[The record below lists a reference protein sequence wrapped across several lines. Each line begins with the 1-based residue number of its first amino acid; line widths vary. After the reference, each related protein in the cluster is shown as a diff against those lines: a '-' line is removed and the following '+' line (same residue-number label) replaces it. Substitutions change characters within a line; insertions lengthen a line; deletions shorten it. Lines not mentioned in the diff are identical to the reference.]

1 MRGEIRME
9 LETNPMSEASEIV
22 YEAAPVFRAEHGE
35 NRLTRVVEQQAAK
48 VPSLAFLGVAV
59 AVMAVSL
66 GLDLAGRRRASR
78 FLGMWPGP
86 ILTMGVYTK
95 LVKTFGAR

>member
-1 MRGEIRME
+1 MD
-9 LETNPMSEASEIV
+9 LPTNPMSDVSEIF

-35 NRLTRVVEQQAAK
+35 SRMTRVVEQQAAK
-48 VPSLAFLGVAV
+48 VPSLAFLVAAV
-59 AVMAVSL
+59 AVMVVSL
-66 GLDLAGRRRASR
+66 GLELAGRRRASR